1 MNSILITGAGP
12 TGLVLALYL
21 ARRGV
26 PLRIIDKNSGPG
38 RTSRAMA
45 VHARTLEFYRQLDIA
60 DEAVAKGIKVN
71 ELHIRGG
78 SKEKGRA
85 ELGDMGGGL
94 SPYPF
99 VLSFAQDEH
108 EQFLLEKLKESGIEV
123 EWETELSSFIDEGGY
138 VAAELKKNG
147 KTETVKAAFL
157 CGCDGAHSTV
167 RRGLGLDFHGGTYEH
182 TFYVADAEASGDAAS
197 KHDLNMCLGEDG
209 FCIVFPV
216 RSTGLNR
223 FIGILPPALEDRGK
237 PAFED
242 VAPFIENLLHV
253 KIHGVNWFST
263 YRVHHRVAGK
273 FRKGRVFILGDAGHI
288 HSPVGGQGMNTG
300 IGDAVNLAW
309 KLAAVLHGR
318 ANEAVLDSY
327 ETERRAFA
335 RQLVN
340 TTDKAFHAII
350 GQNLTGRLVRTVLI
364 PHVAPFLLGFST
376 VKKAAFNTVSQ
387 IRIHYRDS
395 ALSVGKAG
403 KLQGGDRLP
412 WVSGDGIDNFAPLIS
427 ADWQIHIYGEATE
440 EMRETAGKHNL
451 ALYEFKW
458 NPACGKAGFLRNT
471 LYLVRPD
478 GHIGLADS
486 RQDIPKLSNYL
497 SSFGIGQK

>member
-1 MNSILITGAGP
+1 M
-12 TGLVLALYL
+12 
-21 ARRGV
+21 
-26 PLRIIDKNSGPG
+26 
-38 RTSRAMA
+38 
-45 VHARTLEFYRQLDIA
+45 
-60 DEAVAKGIKVN
+60 
-71 ELHIRGG
+71 
-78 SKEKGRA
+78 
-85 ELGDMGGGL
+85 
-94 SPYPF
+94 
-99 VLSFAQDEH
+99 
-108 EQFLLEKLKESGIEV
+108 
-123 EWETELSSFIDEGGY
+123 
-138 VAAELKKNG
+138 
-147 KTETVKAAFL
+147 
-157 CGCDGAHSTV
+157 
-167 RRGLGLDFHGGTYEH
+167 
-182 TFYVADAEASGDAAS
+182 
-197 KHDLNMCLGEDG
+197 
-209 FCIVFPV
+209 
-216 RSTGLNR
+216 
-223 FIGILPPALEDRGK
+223 EDRGK

-395 ALSVGKAG
+395 ALSVERPGSFKVG
-403 KLQGGDRLP
+403 T
-412 WVSGDGIDNFAPLIS
+412 VSLGSAVMGLITSRRSYPLIGRFTS
-427 ADWQIHIYGEATE
+427 MVRQPRRCVKL
-440 EMRETAGKHNL
+440 RENTTLHCMSLNGTRPAGRRDFC
-451 ALYEFKW
+451 AI
-458 NPACGKAGFLRNT
+458 PST
-471 LYLVRPD
+471 LYGRMD
-478 GHIGLADS
+478 T
-486 RQDIPKLSNYL
+486 
-497 SSFGIGQK
+497 